1 MSERV
6 LIVRHCESSGQVGEA
21 PLTAKGY
28 AQAEALA
35 DRLAAHPIDR
45 IVSSSYRRAQETIA
59 PFAARSGLPIE
70 LEPRL
75 VERRLSRAPIPE
87 WREVVRRSFSELDFA
102 VPGGES
108 GRQTLDRGWAALEGV
123 LGAGHALPVLVS
135 HGQLISLVLSRIDPS
150 FGFDGWQA
158 LSNPDMHLVE
168 RDAGGVL
175 SFRRLPP

>member
-1 MSERV
+1 MSRLLV
-6 LIVRHCESSGQVGEA
+6 VRHCESSGQAGEA

-35 DRLAAHPIDR
+35 ERLAPHRIDR

-59 PFAARSGLPIE
+59 PFAARAGLPIE

-75 VERRLSRAPIPE
+75 VERRLSPAPIDD
-87 WREVVRRSFSELDFA
+87 WKDVVRRSFGEPDFS

-108 GRQTLDRGWAALEGV
+108 GRQTLERGWAALSEV
-123 LGAGHALPVLVS
+123 LDAGHALPVIVS
-135 HGQLISLVLSRIDPS
+135 HGQLISLLFSRIDPA
-150 FGFDGWQA
+150 FGYDGWQS
-158 LSNPDMHLVE
+158 LQNPDVHLVE
-168 RDAGGVL
+168 RDPRGLL